1 MPRLD
6 FLIVVGKLGQET
18 MAARF
23 YRRVRHPALNN
34 YAFLASQ
41 ITSVVTNK
49 EICMRFTINLFH
61 EAIFILISFMWVE
74 VTQLMEGVQ
83 KF

>member
-18 MAARF
+18 MAAGF
-23 YRRVRHPALNN
+23 YTRVRHPALNN
-34 YAFLASQ
+34 YVFRASQ

-49 EICMRFTINLFH
+49 EICMCFTIILYH

-74 VTQLMEGVQ
+74 VTWLMEGTQ
-83 KF
+83 NF